1 MGTKLMVRRLNGREV
16 QHMRRLGVA
25 IIGAGLFLSLGHVS
39 FSQTPAMVALQ
50 QYLDE
55 DCGVRAKKE
64 TTKLETLLTLKE
76 DASVQNELALLLQF
90 GLRKDGEMLNRVRT
104 SLEEQWDKYPVTFKD
119 KDIEKTAVR
128 PEAIRMAAIK
138 RPSSKDFYVDL
149 HLAQIERKYSDKSA
163 VALAAFESKGSTEA
177 STALNQASMTGD
189 QRLKTLI
196 ERARKKF

>member
-1 MGTKLMVRRLNGREV
+1 MS
-16 QHMRRLGVA
+16 RLGVA

-39 FSQTPAMVALQ
+39 FSQPLQPGHTSDALVALQ

-64 TTKLETLLTLKE
+64 TTKLATLLTLKE
-76 DASVQNELALLLQF
+76 DASVQKELILLLQL
-90 GLRKDGEMLNRVRT
+90 GLRKDEEMLNRVRA

-119 KDIEKTAVR
+119 IEKTAVQ
-128 PEAIRMAAIK
+128 PEIFRMAVIK

-149 HLAQIERKYSDKSA
+149 HLAQIERKYSDKSV
-163 VALAAFESKGSTEA
+163 VALAAFESKGSTE
-177 STALNQASMTGD
+177 SSKALNQASMTGD